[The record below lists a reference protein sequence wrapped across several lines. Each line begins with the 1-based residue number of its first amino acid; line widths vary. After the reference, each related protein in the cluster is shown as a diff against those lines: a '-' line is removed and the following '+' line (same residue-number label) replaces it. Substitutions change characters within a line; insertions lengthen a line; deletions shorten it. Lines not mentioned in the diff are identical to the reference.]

1 MRTNGYRLNVLLIVC
16 LLVSLLPSFGATAQA
31 AETGGGSVTNEVY
44 AVSLDGSKKLKVDY
58 VNFNVNK
65 PSQKTNYVALYTSGA
80 EVNYGYVNHE
90 LAAQAGKVF
99 VKYGNT
105 AIFVNAQGDIIRA
118 VGGPPWEADQ
128 YIAIPEGGY
137 ALVSHGTTHRGL
149 LYDFKDGTIALE
161 RDGAR
166 LTAVDFL
173 SQPVLQVS
181 AGSVTTV
188 TTATYNI
195 QGKVLNYASGI
206 GLAVKVGDVV
216 ATVQADGTFSQT
228 VTLAEGTNSI
238 SVKLLKN
245 ADVLQDTPLTIV
257 YQKPTGDLI
266 EIEAPPAD
274 ITIIVEGPKKTIN
287 YVDKD
292 VTGIPNIIALFT
304 TEYGSKIQI
313 PATNVALQV
322 DANGK
327 VTKMINAANGNSTPS
342 WVGGEL
348 DIPQGGYVVM
358 AQDNSY
364 NTYDIKKYLATKFK
378 VGDVVKLRKNGNVVP
393 VSDLMSGLGAV
404 PRMQLDGMTM
414 YTTAAAKT
422 TISGKITNPT
432 GASVKIG
439 DQAATLQADGT
450 FSLETALA
458 AGPNY
463 IDVVLSKNGSEL
475 DRKSVVVYSR
485 PSLTSDKQVILWVDQ
500 AANAKKLQSSE
511 SVLNF
516 LKHAKDAGVTDIAFD
531 VKGVEGF
538 VSYKKNDLTNRPY
551 VSEMTAN
558 DRKGS
563 NPDLDL
569 LELFLT
575 HGHALGLKVHAAFNV
590 FAEGSIAMKD
600 YAIIDQHLDWEERVY
615 RADDNGEIK
624 RLRESAY
631 GQRGLNDQSN
641 GAVVLFVNPSND
653 EVRDFQLKTFEE
665 VMKNYDVDGIIL
677 DRGRYDNESADFS
690 DLTKAKFAT
699 FLQQRGKTL
708 TNWPADIFKYTDGKR
723 VDGPLIQDWWEFRS
737 GTIESFVKETRD
749 LVDRYTASKGKKIQT
764 SAYVGAWYESYYL
777 NGVHWGSKNFRYD
790 SRLKFPTDSI
800 YTNGYYQTGYIDHMD
815 FLMVGTYYSTI
826 PEIQRY
832 ITIDSIVTNGE
843 VPLYSGMALA
853 DLQSPELQRE
863 IFQTA
868 MGSSNGLMLFD
879 ASLANWPIVKA
890 SIRDEAYVKDYQ
902 IGLSKPGNPSS
913 FIEANF
919 YNVSRNLG
927 DLTVYNEEFGTS
939 TGTNRF
945 GVEVVADSTGKVV
958 KMVNKSQ
965 AINWSWGS
973 PQDNNSAIP
982 QGGMVISAL
991 DENGVR
997 TKRQLIANTYNV
1009 GDDVRS
1015 AALSGFM
1022 NYNGKTVST
1031 ATPELTGNVKVLGAG
1046 SSVNVL
1052 LNETAATI
1060 DSNGDFAGKVNLQ
1073 EGGNTVTFAV
1083 YVDGMKTNEKSIQLT
1098 YDPNADAE
1106 APAWAGNA
1114 ALTATNVSQT
1124 QLQLTWS
1131 GATDNTAVTGYKLY
1145 QGGQEIATVTG
1156 NVYDVTGLLSSTSY
1170 TFKVEAGDASGN
1182 WSANGP
1188 SSTVT
1193 TRSYSSGTS
1202 GPSGGTTSPQQ
1213 PTTKPTDTG
1222 VTISA
1227 TAVQTTDEN
1236 GKPAMKVTLDA
1247 DTVAKALAALKQQG
1261 STAKEIVVEVSSAQP
1276 VAILSLPA
1284 SALAGGA
1291 IDGAVFVIK
1300 SGGVTYYLPADL
1312 IDIDA
1317 LASAMGVASGDL
1329 VLTVTLEKKTG
1340 TEAEAIA
1347 DEVEK
1352 QGGEMIGDA
1361 YDFRIIVQAGGK
1373 TLALDNFGS
1382 RYVER
1387 AISLTGNVPGRA
1399 TAVVIDPATGE
1410 MTFVPARFAQAD
1422 GVTTVVIKRTG
1433 NSTYAVVSYGKAF
1446 KDTQGHWAEA
1456 DIGLLASKLLVKG
1469 VTDSEFAP
1477 DQSITRAEFAALLV
1491 RALGLAQQDGRATF
1505 NDVRSTDWYASDVA
1519 TASKAGLIDGYE
1531 DGSFRPNQVISREEL
1546 AVLASRA
1553 FDFSSLKSAAGA
1565 SNALQPFADADKI
1578 SAWARNAAARA
1589 VSEGIMNGI
1598 ADSAF
1603 APKEQSSRAQAVVM
1617 LKRLA
1622 IKLGLM
1628 DNNE

>member
-1 MRTNGYRLNVLLIVC
+1 MRSNGYKWNVLLIVC

-31 AETGGGSVTNEVY
+31 ADTVSASVNDEVY

-58 VNFNVNK
+58 VNFNVNR
-65 PSQKTNYVALYTSGA
+65 PTQKTNYAALYTSGA
-80 EVNYGYVNHE
+80 AVNFGYTNHE
-90 LAAQAGKVF
+90 VAAQAGKVF

-105 AIFVNAQGDIIRA
+105 AIIVNAQGDIVRS
-118 VGGPPWEADQ
+118 VGGPAWEADQ
-128 YIAIPEGGY
+128 YIAIPDGGY
-137 ALVSHGTTHRGL
+137 ILVSNGTTHREL
-149 LYDFKDGTIALE
+149 LYAFKGGTIALE
-161 RDGAR
+161 RGGAR
-166 LTAVDFL
+166 VTAADFL
-173 SQPVLQVS
+173 NAPLQPSLQVT
-181 AGSVTTV
+181 AAAVTTV
-188 TTATYNI
+188 TSATYNV
-195 QGKVLNYASGI
+195 QGKVLNYTSGT

-216 ATVQADGTFSQT
+216 ATIQADGTFSQT
-228 VTLAEGTNSI
+228 VTLAEGANNI
-238 SVKLLKN
+238 AVKLLKN
-245 ADVLQDTPLTIV
+245 ADTLQETALTIV
-257 YQKPTGDLI
+257 YQKASGDLI

-287 YVDKD
+287 YIDKD

-378 VGDVVKLRKNGNVVP
+378 VGDTVKLRKNGNVVP
-393 VSDLMSGLGAV
+393 VSDLMSGSGAI
-404 PRMQLDGMTM
+404 PRLQLDGMTM
-414 YTTAAAKT
+414 YTTAAART
-422 TISGKITNPT
+422 TIAGKITNPQ
-432 GASVKIG
+432 GASVNIG
-439 DQAATLQADGT
+439 GQTVALQADGT
-450 FSLETALA
+450 FNHETALA

-463 IDVVLSKNGSEL
+463 IDVVLSKNGTQL
-475 DRKSVVVYSR
+475 DKKSVVVYSR
-485 PSLTSDKQVILWVDQ
+485 PSLTNEKQMILWVDQ
-500 AANAKKLQSSE
+500 ASNAKKFQSSD

-516 LKHAKDAGVTDIAFD
+516 LKHAKDAGITDVAFD

-551 VSEMTAN
+551 VSEMTAG

-590 FAEGSIAMKD
+590 FAEGSIALKD
-600 YAIIDQHLDWEERVY
+600 FAVIDQHLDWEERVY

-631 GQRGLNDQSN
+631 GQRGLSGASN

-653 EVRDFQLKTFEE
+653 DVRSYQLKTFEE

-677 DRGRYDNESADFS
+677 DRGRYDNETADFS
-690 DLTKAKFAT
+690 DVTKAKFAS

-708 TNWPADIFKYTDGKR
+708 MNWPVDIFKYVDGKR

-764 SAYVGAWYESYYL
+764 SAYVGAWFESYYL

-800 YTNGYYQTGYIDHMD
+800 YTDGYYQTGYINHMD
-815 FLMVGTYYSTI
+815 FLMVGTYYSTT

-843 VPLYSGMALA
+843 VPLYAGMALA
-853 DLQSPELQRE
+853 DLQSPALQRE

-879 ASLANWPIVKA
+879 ASLANWPMVKA
-890 SIRDEAYVKDYQ
+890 SIRNEPYVKDYQ
-902 IGLSKPGNPSS
+902 IGMSKPGNPSS
-913 FIEANF
+913 FIEGSF

-945 GVEVVADSTGKVV
+945 GVEVVADATGKVT

-965 AINWSWGS
+965 AINWSWGA

-997 TKRQLIANTYNV
+997 TKRQLIANTYNI
-1009 GDDVRS
+1009 GDDVRA

-1022 NYNGKTVST
+1022 GYDGATVST
-1031 ATPELTGNVKVLGAG
+1031 ATPELRGNVKVFGAG
-1046 SSVNVL
+1046 ASVNVL
-1052 LNETAATI
+1052 LNEAAAEI
-1060 DSNGDFAGKVNLQ
+1060 DANGDFTGRVNLT
-1073 EGGNTVTFAV
+1073 EGSNTVTFAV
-1083 YVDGMKTNEKSIQLT
+1083 YVDGMKTNEKSIQMT
-1098 YDPNADAE
+1098 YVADTK
-1106 APAWAGNA
+1106 APAWAADAG
-1114 ALTATNVSQT
+1114 LTASDVAQT
-1124 QLQLTWS
+1124 RLRLTWS
-1131 GATDNTAVTGYKLY
+1131 VASDNNAVTGYKLY
-1145 QGGQEIATVTG
+1145 KDGQHFATVTG
-1156 NVYDVTGLLSSTSY
+1156 NVYDVTGLFSNTSY
-1170 TFKVEAGDASGN
+1170 TFKVEAGDAAGN
-1182 WSANGP
+1182 WSTTGP
-1188 SSTVT
+1188 SVSIK
-1193 TRSYSSGTS
+1193 TRSYSSGGSGTS
-1202 GPSGGTTSPQQ
+1202 TAPQ
-1213 PTTKPTDTG
+1213 PPVTNPTDTG
-1222 VTISA
+1222 IKISA

-1247 DTVAKALAALKQQG
+1247 DTIAKALAALKQQG
-1261 STAKEIVVEVSSAQP
+1261 NEAKEIVVEVSSTQP

-1284 SALAGGA
+1284 SALAGA
-1291 IDGAVFVIK
+1291 AVDGAVLVIK
-1300 SGGVTYYLPADL
+1300 SGGVSYYLPADL

-1317 LASAMGVASGDL
+1317 LASEMGVPAGDL
-1329 VLTVTLEKKTG
+1329 VLTFTLEKKTG
-1340 TEAEAIA
+1340 AEAESIA
-1347 DEVEK
+1347 GEIKK
-1352 QGGEMIGDA
+1352 QGGDMIGDA
-1361 YDFRIIVQAGGK
+1361 YDFRITVQAGSKTMVIDDFGK
-1373 TLALDNFGS
+1373 

-1387 AISLTGNVPGRA
+1387 SISLTGNVPGRA

-1422 GVTTVVIKRTG
+1422 GATTVVIKRTG
-1433 NSTYAVVSYGKAF
+1433 NSTYAVVSYSKTF
-1446 KDTQGHWAEA
+1446 KDMQGHWAKD
-1456 DIGLLASKLLVKG
+1456 DIELLASKLLVKG
-1469 VTDSEFAP
+1469 VSDSEFAP
-1477 DQSITRAEFAALLV
+1477 NKSITRAEFAALLV
-1491 RALGLAQQDGRATF
+1491 RALGLAEQNGGASF
-1505 NDVRSTDWYASDVA
+1505 SDVRSNDWYASVAA
-1519 TASKAGLIDGYE
+1519 TAAKAGLIEGYE
-1531 DGSFRPNQVISREEL
+1531 DGTFRPNQVISREEL

-1553 FDFSSLKSAAGA
+1553 FDFASAKSATT
-1565 SNALQPFADADKI
+1565 STNALQPFADAGTI
-1578 SAWARNAAARA
+1578 SDWARGAVARA

-1628 DNNE
+1628 DNNG